1 MTASGNS
8 SPRPA
13 AGRGISV
20 PLELASFIGGTSR
33 TNREATG
40 TSMNPATGETLAT
53 VVEADAAEVD
63 AAVSAARD
71 AYPAWKAM
79 SAADRAGVL
88 LAMADRMEA
97 QGEHLA
103 RLESMDTGRVI
114 TETRDDV
121 AATVDQFRYFAA
133 AVRTHEDALV
143 WHSDT
148 SYSMLVRE
156 PLGVVGVVIPWNFP
170 FLIAGWKLA
179 PALAAGNTVVAKPS
193 SKTPVTLS
201 ELARI
206 TADILPAGVLNVV
219 LGPGSSTGA
228 ALVDHPGLRKIGF
241 TGSTEVGRGI
251 ARAAA
256 ERVIPAT
263 LELGGKSANIIF
275 PDAPLDRALEAAR
288 VGILYGQGQV
298 CSAGSRLLVHKDI
311 YEEVTARLVADFQRV
326 SIGDPLDE
334 SREMGPLIDVS
345 QVEAVSAYV
354 ARGTEEGAKLA
365 CGGSRLE
372 GSEYASGSYFAPTLF
387 RDVTN
392 DMTVAREEI
401 FGPVLVVI
409 PFDDEGDAIRIAND
423 SAYGLVG
430 AVWTRDLG
438 RAMRV
443 ARAVETGTM
452 WVNEFNLVPSH
463 SPFGGYKQSG
473 YGREV
478 HKMALESYA
487 QIKNI
492 YVEFS

>member
-1 MTASGNS
+1 MTASGSS
-8 SPRPA
+8 SPRPD
-13 AGRGISV
+13 AGRGISI

-33 TNREATG
+33 TDREPTG

-53 VVEADAAEVD
+53 VVEAGPAEVE
-63 AAVSAARD
+63 AAVSAAKD
-71 AYPAWKAM
+71 AYPAWKAL
-79 SAADRAGVL
+79 SPADRAGVL
-88 LAMADRMEA
+88 VAVADHMEA
-97 QGEHLA
+97 HGEYLA
-103 RLESMDTGRVI
+103 RLESMDTGRMI
-114 TETRDDV
+114 AETRDDV
-121 AATVDQFRYFAA
+121 SATVDQFRYFAA

-219 LGPGSSTGA
+219 LGPGSSTGT
-228 ALVDHPGLRKIGF
+228 ALIEHPGLRKIGF

-251 ARAAA
+251 AHAAA
-256 ERVIPAT
+256 ERVIPVT

-275 PDAPLDRALEAAR
+275 PDAPFDRALEAAR

-311 YEEVTARLVADFQRV
+311 YDEVTARLVDDFQRV

-334 SREMGPLIDVS
+334 SREMGPLIDAS
-345 QVEAVSAYV
+345 QVETVSAYV
-354 ARGTEEGAKLA
+354 ARGTEEGARLA

-372 GSEYASGSYFAPTLF
+372 GGEYASGSYFAPTLF
-387 RDVTN
+387 CDVTS
-392 DMTVAREEI
+392 DMTIAREEI

-409 PFDDEGDAIRIAND
+409 PFDDEDDAVRIAND

-443 ARAVETGTM
+443 ARSVETGTM

-478 HKMALESYA
+478 HKMALDSYS
-487 QIKNI
+487 QVKNI

>member
-13 AGRGISV
+13 EGRGISI
-20 PLELASFIGGTSR
+20 PLALASFIGGTSR
-33 TNREATG
+33 TDREPTA
-40 TSMNPATGETLAT
+40 TSMNPATGEPLAT

-63 AAVSAARD
+63 SAVSAARD

-79 SAADRAGVL
+79 SPADRAGLL

-97 QGEHLA
+97 HGEHLA

-201 ELARI
+201 ELARL

-219 LGPGSSTGA
+219 LGPGSSTGS

-251 ARAAA
+251 AHAAA

-263 LELGGKSANIIF
+263 LELGGKSANIVF

-311 YEEVTARLVADFQRV
+311 YEDVTARLIADFQRV
-326 SIGDPLDE
+326 SIGDPLEE
-334 SREMGPLIDVS
+334 SHEMGPLIDAS
-345 QVEAVSAYV
+345 QVETVSAYV
-354 ARGTEEGAKLA
+354 ARGQEEGAKLA
-365 CGGSRLE
+365 CGGRKLE
-372 GSEYASGSYFAPTLF
+372 DGEFASGSYYAPTLF
-387 RDVTN
+387 RDVTS
-392 DMTVAREEI
+392 DMTIAREEI

-409 PFDDEGDAIRIAND
+409 PFDDEDDAIRIAND
-423 SAYGLVG
+423 SSYGLVG

-478 HKMALESYA
+478 HKMALESYS